1 MTLYLIWIGNKKK
14 CVLLST
20 GIYIYVHILYT
31 GSYEKVVKSR
41 TNKIRQCQHEDLVWN
56 FSLTMLGFC
65 ITV

>member
-1 MTLYLIWIGNKKK
+1 MTLYLIWIGNKKKK

-41 TNKIRQCQHEDLVWN
+41 TNKIRQCQHEDL
-56 FSLTMLGFC
+56 M
-65 ITV
+65 

>member
-14 CVLLST
+14 KSVLLST

-41 TNKIRQCQHEDLVWN
+41 TNKIRQCQHEDL
-56 FSLTMLGFC
+56 M
-65 ITV
+65 